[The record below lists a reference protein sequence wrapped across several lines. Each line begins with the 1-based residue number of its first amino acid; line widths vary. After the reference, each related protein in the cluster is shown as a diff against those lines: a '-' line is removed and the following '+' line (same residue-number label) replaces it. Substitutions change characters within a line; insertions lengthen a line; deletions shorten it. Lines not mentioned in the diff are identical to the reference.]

1 MHMHG
6 GLLSVTYEKACCFSC
21 CTDKVTGSAVGR
33 GVWFELVYVSGA
45 HVFLK
50 AALEGPAAC

>member
-1 MHMHG
+1 MHG